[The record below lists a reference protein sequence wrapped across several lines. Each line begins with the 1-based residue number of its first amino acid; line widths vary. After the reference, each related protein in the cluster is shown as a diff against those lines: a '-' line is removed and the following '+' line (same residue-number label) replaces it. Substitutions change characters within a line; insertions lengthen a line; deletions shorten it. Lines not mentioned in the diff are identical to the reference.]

1 MCLHSFWRSSRVSSY
16 SSGSAML
23 MTELWIG
30 DEKVVGGVKEN
41 QTGQSKD
48 YEGLRNASVEGRQT
62 RSNAESRS
70 P

>member
-1 MCLHSFWRSSRVSSY
+1 
-16 SSGSAML
+16 ML